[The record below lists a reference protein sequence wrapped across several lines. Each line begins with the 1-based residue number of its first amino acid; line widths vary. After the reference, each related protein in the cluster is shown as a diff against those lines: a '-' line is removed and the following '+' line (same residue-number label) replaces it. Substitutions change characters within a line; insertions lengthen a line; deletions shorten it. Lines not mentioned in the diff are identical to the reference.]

1 MINMGLRKNELTRA
15 DKEMLKN
22 FKIAGE
28 IVLLEDRKLLEELAK
43 R

>member
-1 MINMGLRKNELTRA
+1 MIKMGLKKDELSRA

-22 FKIAGE
+22 MKIAGE
-28 IVLLEDRKLLEELAK
+28 MVLIEDRELLEELAK